1 MTDKNK
7 RLSIIVFGTI
17 IYILIFLYDYDNGQI
32 RFNIMESSFFYT
44 LENLIEKE
52 VTRGPDEIF
61 TLIIWFVLSYLYI
74 FNLWTKRV
82 LITNKIFDIISK
94 FIKSV

>member
-1 MTDKNK
+1 MKDKNK

-61 TLIIWFVLSYLYI
+61 TWIIWLVLSYLYI

-82 LITNKIFDIISK
+82 LITTKIFDIISK